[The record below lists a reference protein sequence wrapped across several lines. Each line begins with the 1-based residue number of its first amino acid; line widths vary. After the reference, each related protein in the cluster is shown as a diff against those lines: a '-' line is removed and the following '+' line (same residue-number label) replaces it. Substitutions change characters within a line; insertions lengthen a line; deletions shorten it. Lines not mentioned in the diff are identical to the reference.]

1 MPQVCPICKQP
12 GHVMA
17 QCPFFI
23 AAQMNMAQQYSMM
36 PMNMQI
42 PVPPQM
48 QMLNAYGGFPGA
60 SMPMMAPG
68 NTLPMVNGVSGG
80 VGTPQMPPGPAQA
93 GAPGMPQ
100 ISLKPPQHAPGK
112 KPVAIP
118 VLPTTEKQRAS
129 VQAGKQSNSRGS
141 KPPSK
146 SSSSSSSSSS
156 SDHKKKDG
164 ESRDHHSQRSSSR
177 HHRHHHSHHDS
188 HHTKRSHSR
197 DRGKESDDK
206 SKDKDK
212 EKSKEKDKKEKE
224 SGMKRSHHDKSS
236 SSSSRDKKRSRH

>member
-129 VQAGKQSNSRGS
+129 VQAGKQSNSRDS

-146 SSSSSSSSSS
+146 SSSS

-177 HHRHHHSHHDS
+177 HHHRHHSHHDS

-212 EKSKEKDKKEKE
+212 EKSKEKDKKDKE

-236 SSSSRDKKRSRH
+236 SSRDKKRSRH